1 MKAIVAAVLLFAAMA
16 PSLQRNSPTTAN
28 ATVQGKAVDDT
39 GAIIAQARAALINLH
54 TLDVAKA
61 VADRNGEF
69 AFAELQPGT
78 YELVVAYPARNFLPC
93 VEPAVR
99 RLGLKAA
106 DTAKARVTLSFRN
119 CKFVE

>member
-1 MKAIVAAVLLFAAMA
+1 MKAIVAVVLLMFAATR
-16 PSLQRNSPTTAN
+16 SLQQNPPTTPN
-28 ATVQGKAVDDT
+28 AKVHGKAVDSA
-39 GAIIAQARAALINLH
+39 GAGIAEARAAMINLH

-61 VADRNGEF
+61 VADRNGQF

-99 RLGLKAA
+99 RLRLKAA
-106 DTAKARVTLSFRN
+106 DIAKPIVTLSFRN
-119 CKFVE
+119 CKSVE